1 MKYIIV
7 SRHPAAIEFIRAH
20 DARFLAAPVITGNA
34 APEDVRGNIVAGNIP
49 LSLAA
54 LADEVVAVE
63 FSGAPPR
70 GAEYTA
76 ADMVAAGARLESY
89 VVKRSVA
96 FDYCVTHSRSD
107 GF

>member
-1 MKYIIV
+1 MYVII
-7 SRHPAAIEFIRAH
+7 SRHPAAVEFIRAN

-34 APEDVRGNIVAGNIP
+34 TPDDVRGKVVAGNIP

-70 GAEYTA
+70 GAEYGA
-76 ADMVAAGARLESY
+76 AEMAAAGARLESY
-89 VVKRSVA
+89 VVKRSIA
-96 FDYCVTHSRSD
+96 FDYCVTHSRAD
-107 GF
+107 AF

>member
-1 MKYIIV
+1 MYVII

-34 APEDVRGNIVAGNIP
+34 TPSDVRCRVVAGNIP

-54 LADEVVAVE
+54 IAEEVVAVE

-89 VVKRSVA
+89 VVRRGAEEGVCK
-96 FDYCVTHSRSD
+96 
-107 GF
+107 

>member
-1 MKYIIV
+1 MYVII
-7 SRHPAAIEFIRAH
+7 SRHPAAIEFIRAN
-20 DARFLAAPVITGNA
+20 DARFLAAHVITGNA
-34 APEDVRGNIVAGNIP
+34 TPDDVRGKIVAGNIP

-54 LADEVVAVE
+54 LAEEVVAVE

-76 ADMVAAGARLESY
+76 ADMEAAGARLEAY
-89 VVKRSVA
+89 VVKRSIA

-107 GF
+107 GY

>member
-1 MKYIIV
+1 MYVII
-7 SRHPAAIEFIRAH
+7 SRHPAAIEFIRRN
-20 DARFLAAPVITGNA
+20 DARFMTAPVITGNA
-34 APEDVRGNIVAGNIP
+34 TPDDVRGKVVAGNIP

-54 LADEVVAVE
+54 LANEVVAVE

-76 ADMVAAGARLESY
+76 ADMEAAGARLECY

>member
-1 MKYIIV
+1 MYIII
-7 SRHPAAIEFIRAH
+7 SRHPAAIDFIRAN
-20 DARFLAAPVITGNA
+20 DARFLTAPVITGNA
-34 APEDVRGNIVAGNIP
+34 TPDDVRGKVVAGNIP

-76 ADMVAAGARLESY
+76 ADMVAAGARLECY
-89 VVKRSVA
+89 VVKRSIA
-96 FDYCVTHSRSD
+96 FVFCVTHSRSD
-107 GF
+107 AF

>member
-1 MKYIIV
+1 MYVII
-7 SRHPAAIEFIRAH
+7 SRHPAAIEFIRAN

-34 APEDVRGNIVAGNIP
+34 TPDDVRGKVVAGNVP

-70 GAEYTA
+70 GAEYSA
-76 ADMVAAGARLESY
+76 ADMAAAGARLERY
-89 VVKRSVA
+89 TVRWA
-96 FDYCVTHSRSD
+96 RWA
-107 GF
+107 